1 MVNRD
6 YQCPGCGFIR
16 RDVRVPDTEIPQCP
30 ECLCALERRPSAPA
44 FKVTGGTPK
53 FHK

>member
-1 MVNRD
+1 MVTRD
-6 YQCPGCGFIR
+6 YKCPGCGAIVL
-16 RDVRVPDTEIPQCP
+16 DVRMPDTEIPQCVL
-30 ECLCALERRPSAPA
+30 CLCALERIPSAPA